1 MAWIKIPPEHHPLFR
16 SSLPTDKRISTVNMF
31 GGVAAKVK
39 GRMFAGLFARTAIVK
54 LSPAD
59 QKEALSLDGA
69 VPFDPMGN
77 GRVMTNTVQLPDDVM
92 ENTEELESWLRRAF
106 DYAVS
111 LPEKQKPASPTKKKP
126 AAKKTAKSK
135 KQR

>member
-59 QKEALSLDGA
+59 QKEGDIAGKEKAGEEAGCEEEAHEETLGHSRIR
-69 VPFDPMGN
+69 MKM
-77 GRVMTNTVQLPDDVM
+77 RMTYQNISA
-92 ENTEELESWLRRAF
+92 TEENS
-106 DYAVS
+106 
-111 LPEKQKPASPTKKKP
+111 AS
-126 AAKKTAKSK
+126 AAATYCCGS
-135 KQR
+135 